1 MGILKEIMQAIISTE
16 SDFCNI
22 LSQTN
27 YEFYNFRNEIIRL
40 GKKANRGG
48 YDNLFFI
55 QLNILDSKNK
65 STKEYNVA
73 LSLYYK
79 TDNEKTVKKYERKY
93 TIFGFSGMPESVANS
108 LKEKGE
114 LKIDFEANDIH
125 EFFDNKDLDIN
136 IAKIPLNILVK
147 DELKPEKTL
156 KGESILIK
164 IQDFILYYRVQIF
177 SNRENENKYIKEFL
191 TSYIIGI
198 EDDSI
203 LKALNNE
210 GQADFTISPK

>member
-27 YEFYNFRNEIIRL
+27 YEFSNFRNEIIRL

-177 SNRENENKYIKEFL
+177 SNR
-191 TSYIIGI
+191 
-198 EDDSI
+198 
-203 LKALNNE
+203 
-210 GQADFTISPK
+210 